1 MSVAVS
7 VEEVKSAKTTFN
19 SLMNCVQLGSGYRIP
34 PATAA
39 QGACF
44 PGAGSPGY
52 PLTLRDPKSPESL

>member
-39 QGACF
+39 QGACR
-44 PGAGSPGY
+44 GAGSPGHS
-52 PLTLRDPKSPESL
+52 LILRDPKSPESL